1 MESMSDTQIELP
13 RTYRGASLEQRQLER
28 RAQLIE
34 AAIAVYGETGFRQA
48 TVKAV
53 CRRAGLTERYFYES
67 FKGSEALLGAAFG
80 MVMENLLAA
89 LSEAADAAGADPIA
103 RARAVLTAYYA
114 VLKENPP
121 GARVFLVEMFGIS
134 DAIDALLDKALKDIA
149 AVILPG
155 GVGPGHGAP
164 ELAAVGLVGGVIHI
178 ALTWIASGY
187 ALPVET
193 VVESA
198 LPYCR
203 AALS

>member
-1 MESMSDTQIELP
+1 MSDTQIELP

-28 RAQLIE
+28 RVQLIE
-34 AAIAVYGETGFRQA
+34 AAIAVYGETGYRQA

-67 FKGSEALLGAAFG
+67 FKGSEALLAAAFG
-80 MVMENLLAA
+80 AVMERLLVA
-89 LSEAADAAGADPIA
+89 LSDAGDAAGPDPIA
-103 RARAVLTAYYA
+103 RAHAVLTAYYG

-134 DAIDALLDKALKDIA
+134 ETIDSLLQKALEDIA
-149 AVILPG
+149 GVILPH
-155 GVGPGHGAP
+155 GVGPGHGSP
-164 ELAAVGLVGGVIHI
+164 ELAKVGLVGGVIHI
-178 ALTWIASGY
+178 ALAWIASDY